1 MNQDDIV
8 KSLIAGVTVP
18 EQKKAAYRNAVKISE
33 EFKKFNAMTDTQLL
47 DNLKQGQIGSQMD
60 SLLNQ
65 NPNYA
70 KAKEKLSKEQ
80 KIASLNRAGRYMLSA
95 AN

>member
-18 EQKKAAYRNAVKISE
+18 EQKTAAYRNAVKISE